1 MQLKTRLRDSG
12 IKFKPKLIA
21 DVLMHTVPI
30 ENRTFFYYSLITSI
44 LRGNPS
50 FNSYLGSKEVIVKF
64 DGLKWAIN
72 RDTGLGALYAKY
84 IEPIVYEI
92 IVGSRGELFVD
103 VGANIG
109 AYSLRAAKKF
119 KHVLAIEPGYV
130 AGSHLLHNIHING
143 LQNVDLRKVAVS
155 DKVGNAMI
163 YATNSLVNWSLHQDY
178 NKSLNSFEV
187 QTVTL
192 NKLLAPFKEEID
204 LVKIDV
210 EDSEL
215 EVLKGSSD
223 VLHKIRK
230 IIIEVQNIHEFQ
242 ALSLLK
248 SYGFD
253 CKCIEERESDKN
265 WFCQIK

>member
-1 MQLKTRLRDSG
+1 MRLTSHLRDSG
-12 IKFKPKLIA
+12 VNLMPKLIA
-21 DVLMHTVPI
+21 DVLLHTAPI
-30 ENRTFFYYSLITSI
+30 ENRALFYHSLIAAI

-50 FNSYLGSKEVIVKF
+50 FNSYLGSREVIVKF

-72 RDTGLGALYAKY
+72 KDTGLGALYAKY
-84 IEPIVYEI
+84 IEPVVYEI
-92 IVGSRGELFVD
+92 IVGSRGGLFVD
-103 VGANIG
+103 IGANIG

-119 KHVLAIEPGYV
+119 KNVLAIEPGYV
-130 AGSHLLHNIHING
+130 ANSHLLHNIQINDI
-143 LQNVDLRKVAVS
+143 QNVDLRKVAVS
-155 DKVGNAMI
+155 DKGGNDLI
-163 YATNSLVNWSLHQDY
+163 YSANSLVNWSLHQDY

-192 NKLLAPFKEEID
+192 NELLAPFKEID

-215 EVLKGSSD
+215 EVLKGGSL

-230 IIIEVQNIHEFQ
+230 IIIEVQNTHEFQ
-242 ALSLLK
+242 ALSLLR
-248 SYGFD
+248 SYGFK

-265 WFCQIK
+265 WFCQMK